1 MANAVEQLQHTHNSL
16 IDAVKAGDWQQVGE
30 LDRLCRDQVRQA
42 MEDPQRDDQQ
52 VAVVLE
58 DLSETYREVGWA
70 GVNGVRRKTA
80 RQLFDS
86 LANSDY
92 I

>member
-1 MANAVEQLQHTHNSL
+1 MANAVEQLQHTHSSL

-58 DLSETYREVGWA
+58 ES
-70 GVNGVRRKTA
+70 RKNRA
-80 RQLFDS
+80 
-86 LANSDY
+86 
-92 I
+92 